1 MSNNKIESKIS
12 KSELGKKYN
21 LLENIEYGGCSAK
34 IPAKELDKILS
45 ELPLVKH
52 PDLLVDVDTHDD
64 AGVYKLNEDTAIV
77 FTTDFFP
84 PLCADPFEFGQIAA
98 ANALSDV
105 YAMGG
110 KPLMALNIIT
120 FSPSKLPLEVY
131 AEILKGG
138 NDIAKKAGCLIVGG
152 HTIDDHPPKYGLA
165 VVGTVHPD
173 KVITNDGAKEN
184 DVLILTKPIGSGVI
198 LAGHRMELCSDEVL
212 QTALDNMKILNKE
225 ASELAIKYGANSIT
239 DITGFGLAGH
249 VFKMAKASDK
259 TIELFANDIPLL
271 DEAYNLVDMACIP
284 GAAFR
289 NMEYTEDSI
298 IVENSDYNL
307 KILCHDA
314 QTSGGLLISVP
325 EENAKVLLNELISVD
340 ICKNSKI
347 MGRVNARDGVNLK
360 IV

>member
-1 MSNNKIESKIS
+1 MNNNKSETSN
-12 KSELGKKYN
+12 SELGEKYN

-45 ELPLVKH
+45 DLPLVKH

-64 AGVYKLNEDTAIV
+64 AGVYKLNDDTAII

-173 KVITNDGAKEN
+173 KVVTNDGAKEN
-184 DVLILTKPIGSGVI
+184 DVLILTKPIGSGAI

-212 QTALDNMKILNKE
+212 QVALDNMKILNKE
-225 ASELAIKYGANSIT
+225 ASELAVKYGANSIT

-249 VFKMAKASDK
+249 AFKMAKASDK
-259 TIELFANDIPLL
+259 TIEIFASDIPLL

-298 IVENSDYNL
+298 AVENSDYNL
-307 KILCHDA
+307 KVLCHDA

-325 EENAKVLLNELISVD
+325 EENAKGLLNELTSVEV
-340 ICKNSKI
+340 CKASKI
-347 MGRVNARDGVNLK
+347 IGKVSARDGVNLK
-360 IV
+360 IL